1 MRARKRMD
9 DREAFLRPSPLSPV
23 PKVDGFS
30 EFYRQFVP
38 SLLAFLMWQG
48 ARLPEAADVAQET
61 MIQAY
66 RHWSTIEHPQAWV
79 RRVASRIV
87 ARRIAT
93 IEVPVEQIGEW
104 TALLPAATNV
114 AAWEQRHEVL
124 RALSH
129 LPPRQRQVMAWT
141 LDGYRPSEIAEELR
155 ITPEA
160 VRSNLK
166 KARRALAAY
175 LAESGGTR

>member
-1 MRARKRMD
+1 MD
-9 DREAFLRPSPLSPV
+9 DREPV
-23 PKVDGFS
+23 PTAIAAESGAEVEGFS

-38 SLLAFLMWQG
+38 SLVAFLMWQG

-66 RHWSTIEHPQAWV
+66 RHWPTIDHPQAWA
-79 RRVASRIV
+79 RRVASRIH
-87 ARRIAT
+87 ARRAAT
-93 IEVPVEQIGEW
+93 IEEPIDQVGER
-104 TALLPAATNV
+104 TALLPSLIDV
-114 AAWEQRHEVL
+114 VAWEQRHDVL

-129 LPPRQRQVMAWT
+129 LPLRQRQVMAWT
-141 LDGYRPSEIAEELR
+141 LDGYRPSEIAAELR

-160 VRSNLK
+160 VRSNLR

-175 LAESGGTR
+175 LAESGETR